1 MLIAAMPAAAVAAK
15 NAPLAQRRLRV
26 EVSRL
31 ERSLKETSLL
41 EARIMLGPSW
51 PRAAEIRT
59 PEDGGHA
66 LRSGLAG

>member
-26 EVSRL
+26 EVPRL

-41 EARIMLGPSW
+41 EARIMLVPSW
-51 PRAAEIRT
+51 PQAAKIRK
-59 PEDGGHA
+59 PEDGGRA